1 MLAKYGARVA
11 VNDVRAEAADA
22 TKRRIERNGGTA
34 MVPLRERPPVPDA
47 DELEVALERLHVR
60 RDVERLRLREQLPD
74 DEHRVPAGGHDG
86 CSALIASEIQSPS
99 QKRRKMFVLKLM
111 LKFSLTLSR
120 LLLPM
125 TLARSIISVWLF
137 LTLCASTVY
146 AHREDY
152 LDETLVFVTLE
163 RGELEPEYWFD
174 MGRDDFVPFMRHH
187 LALEYGIT
195 NHWMVDA
202 RVTALHERSDG
213 LDFDSARLET
223 RYRFFEEGTLPIDVA
238 LSGEINAGRD
248 EAGREIWA
256 SSRG

>member
-1 MLAKYGARVA
+1 
-11 VNDVRAEAADA
+11 
-22 TKRRIERNGGTA
+22 
-34 MVPLRERPPVPDA
+34 
-47 DELEVALERLHVR
+47 
-60 RDVERLRLREQLPD
+60 
-74 DEHRVPAGGHDG
+74 
-86 CSALIASEIQSPS
+86 
-99 QKRRKMFVLKLM
+99 MFVLKLM

-238 LSGEINAGRD
+238 LSGEINAERD
-248 EAGREIWA
+248 EAGREILGVEPRLIL
-256 SSRG
+256 SRDFGRLNLTLNAAEEIPLSRHRPSLDLRSGWRYDATELFRF